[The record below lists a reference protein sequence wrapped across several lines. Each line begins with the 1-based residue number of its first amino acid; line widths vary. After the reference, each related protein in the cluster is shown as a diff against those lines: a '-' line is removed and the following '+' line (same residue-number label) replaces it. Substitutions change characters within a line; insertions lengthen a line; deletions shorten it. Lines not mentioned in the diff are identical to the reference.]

1 MEGVAIVVGVVD
13 TIGGGAV
20 AVVVLKIGGPI
31 VWPMGVP
38 MGVPMGAPDKLCMAA
53 DKFCT

>member
-38 MGVPMGAPDKLCMAA
+38 MGAPDKLCMAA